1 MKTPSPAHLPKFKDW
16 IVKADGKAVGT
27 ANIYARFLTRCAERY
42 GTLINEQTV
51 RTDADAQQIIS
62 QVSKV
67 VAQRGRWAEG
77 TFNEHDVPDNL
88 APALRAYTRFVRA
101 VFPAAARAQP
111 GAVNQPVISHPPA
124 VPPATPALSPRVDE
138 SPATDVPT
146 DELPE
151 RLRAEVFRLVRDTK
165 LIRELKTAHKDTC
178 QLCGLRMEL
187 TPGRFYSEGHHIKPL
202 GQKHN
207 GPDVKDN
214 VLCVCPNCHVKL
226 DFAAIKIDSTKLRT
240 FPGHAVRQEFVDY
253 HNRLCR

>member
-1 MKTPSPAHLPKFKDW
+1 MKTPPPAHLPKFKDW
-16 IVKADGKAVGT
+16 IVQRDGKAAGT
-27 ANIYARFLTRCAERY
+27 ANIYARFLTRSAVHY

-51 RTDADAQQIIS
+51 RTDADVEQIIN

-67 VAQRGRWAEG
+67 VAQRGRWAKG
-77 TFNEHDVPDNL
+77 TFNTYDVSRNL
-88 APALRAYTRFVRA
+88 IFALQAYVRFVEKNSRM
-101 VFPAAARAQP
+101 PTGGQP
-111 GAVNQPVISHPPA
+111 GAVVRRTMSPSAMPH
-124 VPPATPALSPRVDE
+124 ATPARSPTVEE
-138 SPATDVPT
+138 SPATDVPI

-165 LIRELKTAHKDTC
+165 LIRELKALHNDTC
-178 QLCGLRMEL
+178 QMCGLRMQL

-207 GPDVKDN
+207 GPDVKGN

-226 DFAAIKIDSTKLRT
+226 DFAAIKINPTKLRT
-240 FPGHAVRQEFVDY
+240 APGHIVRQEFADY